1 MQLRAS
7 NDQSMT
13 DTFDATDNLGRYR
26 SAFELALGIPF
37 TDGNSVDRLI
47 NGVEIFPAMLKA
59 IREARHSIDFVTFV
73 YWGGAIAEEFAVAL
87 AEKAQQDV
95 QVRVLLDAYGA
106 KEMPRHCVELMEAAG
121 VQVRWFR
128 PLKTLR
134 VWRSDKRTHRK
145 VLVVDQQTGF
155 TGGVGISEEWTG
167 DARDPS
173 EWRETHFRIC
183 GPAVRALYA
192 AFFDNWSEAGPW
204 EGPVREDRC
213 EQDNDS
219 GSPMQVVRSS
229 STVDWTDMATLIRV
243 AFGVAE
249 QSLCITTP
257 YFAPDPLTED
267 LLVDCV
273 DRGVD
278 VSLLLPGKHNDQPLP
293 QLAGGPSIERL
304 LQRGVKIW
312 TYDQTHI
319 HAKLMVVDGVVSVI
333 GSANLNHRSLGKDEE
348 CSAVVLDENLAAMLQ
363 RDFVADI
370 GNASVLDATE
380 WRNRGILTR
389 LKERAARL
397 VVEQL

>member
-1 MQLRAS
+1 
-7 NDQSMT
+7 MT
-13 DTFDATDNLGRYR
+13 TDLVKHRN
-26 SAFELALGIPF
+26 AFEQALGVPF
-37 TDGNSVDRLI
+37 SDGNRVERLI
-47 NGVEIFPAMLKA
+47 NGDEIFPAMLKA

-121 VQVRWFR
+121 VLVRWFR

-167 DARDPS
+167 DARDPT
-173 EWRETHFRIC
+173 EWRETHFRVT

-204 EGPVREDRC
+204 EHSLREDRC
-213 EQDNDS
+213 APDNDS
-219 GSPMQVVRSS
+219 GAPVQVVRSS
-229 STVDWTDMATLIRV
+229 STVDWTDMATLMRI
-243 AFGVAE
+243 AFAVSE
-249 QSLCITTP
+249 RSLNITTP
-257 YFAPDPLTED
+257 YFAPDPVTED

-273 DRGVD
+273 KRGVD
-278 VSLLLPGKHNDQPLP
+278 VSLLLPGEHNDQPLP

-304 LQRGVKIW
+304 LDHGVKLWI
-312 TYDQTHI
+312 YNQTHI

-363 RDFVADI
+363 KDFVADLD
-370 GNASVLDATE
+370 NASALDATE
-380 WRNRGILTR
+380 WRNRGMLTR

-397 VVEQL
+397 FVEQL